1 MIPQPAG
8 IQLKTSYNLVK
19 KQYPRIPNA
28 QGRGSI
34 SKNISLCTIAAPAS
48 NLFFLLERLR
58 VYSTTTTI
66 LLHVV
71 DSSQCCLRWVDI
83 DGDDERMHRSIRCSS

>member
-1 MIPQPAG
+1 MIY
-8 IQLKTSYNLVK
+8 YNDRSSDDTAARWYTAEDKLQSRQEA
-19 KQYPRIPNA
+19 QYPRIPNA

-71 DSSQCCLRWVDI
+71 DSNSSQCCLMGRY
-83 DGDDERMHRSIRCSS
+83 